1 MSGIN
6 KVILLGRLT
15 RDPEV
20 KDANGIA
27 VTKFS
32 IATSKTWKDDSG
44 EKQEKAE
51 FHNLVA
57 FRKTAELVGKYL
69 TKGRQ
74 IFVEGELSTTSYEKD
89 GVKKYKTEIIANH
102 IEFLGD
108 SGKKEEASPTL
119 GEEIPF

>member
-74 IFVEGELSTTSYEKD
+74 VFVEGELSTTSYEKD

-102 IEFLGD
+102 VEFLGD
-108 SGKKEEASPTL
+108 GGKKEEASPTL
-119 GEEIPF
+119 GDEIPF